1 MMAGLL
7 MLGTL
12 ALSQAESTPH
22 RSPATPSASLPAT
35 LPPDMFTGTVRQA
48 YQVAADMPGCWPNS
62 TATAAVIA
70 HRATATFWTA
80 SATPTRSVDPTA
92 CMRRW
97 TRTRC
102 L

>member
-22 RSPATPSASLPAT
+22 RSPATPSASLPTT

-48 YQVAADMPGCWPNS
+48 YQVAADMPGVLAELNCHCGCDRSQGHRNLLDCFS
-62 TATAAVIA
+62 DTHAVG
-70 HRATATFWTA
+70 
-80 SATPTRSVDPTA
+80 
-92 CMRRW
+92 
-97 TRTRC
+97 
-102 L
+102 

>member
-22 RSPATPSASLPAT
+22 RSPATPEPPSASLPAT

-48 YQVAADMPGCWPNS
+48 YQVAADMPGVLAELNCHCGCDRSQGHRNLLDCFS
-62 TATAAVIA
+62 DTHAVG
-70 HRATATFWTA
+70 
-80 SATPTRSVDPTA
+80 
-92 CMRRW
+92 
-97 TRTRC
+97 
-102 L
+102 

>member
-22 RSPATPSASLPAT
+22 RSPATSSAALPAT

-48 YQVAADMPGCWPNS
+48 YQVAADMPGVLAELNCHCGCDRSQGHRNLLDCFS
-62 TATAAVIA
+62 DTHAVG
-70 HRATATFWTA
+70 
-80 SATPTRSVDPTA
+80 
-92 CMRRW
+92 
-97 TRTRC
+97 
-102 L
+102 